1 MHYAAE
7 VQTNTGC
14 SAELNPRLHE
24 FFETCKFPC
33 DRVWANGQVWEN
45 VVALLA
51 CASFLIVTEA
61 PGMTDPLASR
71 ADPDTC
77 PVSNAWLYA

>member
-51 CASFLIVTEA
+51 CASF
-61 PGMTDPLASR
+61 